1 MQYIAILIFDP
12 SLSSAKPA
20 LPCHVSSMK
29 QKQNMEIKAMQN
41 IITRTMHR
49 AASHDKLVS
58 FYLIQTGAFD
68 LPYGDAG
75 AMAKAA
81 QDEGLTV
88 TQSDNERF
96 IINNTA
102 WMTKHGVIRALDTS
116 NL

>member
-1 MQYIAILIFDP
+1 
-12 SLSSAKPA
+12 
-20 LPCHVSSMK
+20 
-29 QKQNMEIKAMQN
+29 MQN

-58 FYLIQTGAFD
+58 FYLIQAGAFD

-88 TQSDNERF
+88 TQSDGERF

-102 WMTKHGVIRALDTS
+102 WMTKHGVIRSLDTS